1 MAGIGNV
8 RKVKVLFEYMH
19 DGTKY
24 RGVLGGDQVF
34 RMEKC
39 GPKASRFVPFEW
51 FKDESKLNPWKYRE
65 KHPVRGL

>member
-1 MAGIGNV
+1 
-8 RKVKVLFEYMH
+8 MH